1 MTNQKTTKRALLSS
15 VVALLLCFSM
25 LLGTTYAWFTDSL
38 TVTRLEAQA
47 DVTVSGGTLVHAESD
62 YPAVSVQGGGSLTLN
77 EVTVISENYC
87 NLITSGSLQAAEF
100 VGIQVFGGTCV
111 LNDWTIEVVI
121 EDMRYANSAIGVGI
135 HGGHLIMNGGTIT
148 VKSVGSENPQY
159 DYQAAIFA
167 GSDTEKNVTLNNVI
181 VDAKTYLSAS
191 KGSITVNTT
200 DAEGSWDGKC
210 EATGNATYTINYNY
224 AE

>member
-135 HGGHLIMNGGTIT
+135 HGGHLIMNGNAVTYQAVYDNVDFTDADVT
-148 VKSVGSENPQY
+148 VKVGLPGFVFLAMFRRNRFLISIEYSIDECTKLHLLENFAQCLFVGSFSFQ
-159 DYQAAIFA
+159 FF
-167 GSDTEKNVTLNNVI
+167 
-181 VDAKTYLSAS
+181 
-191 KGSITVNTT
+191 
-200 DAEGSWDGKC
+200 
-210 EATGNATYTINYNY
+210 
-224 AE
+224 